1 MGEERGT
8 AGGEGAGLSRK
19 ARRWWTIGGGA
30 LLAAMVLV
38 AIFSLGVYVGR
49 QEWGTVVPASERAPR
64 PVLPAQQPAAPP
76 VWPQARPALEGV
88 ICGVEAEGILVA
100 SPQGARFVRTTPETR
115 FFRLTDQGEVEI
127 RREALRPGAP
137 VSTTPEDFTHLFTLM
152 GREALRPGVPVSIFG
167 RIAPDG
173 RTLTADRIVLLPQR

>member
-1 MGEERGT
+1 MGEERGA

-19 ARRWWTIGGGA
+19 ARRWWAIGGGV

-38 AIFSLGVYVGR
+38 AVFSLGVYVGR
-49 QEWGTVVPASERAPR
+49 QGWGTEEPGKLP
-64 PVLPAQQPAAPP
+64 PPGPAQPGQQMPP
-76 VWPQARPALEGV
+76 QVWPQARPALEGV
-88 ICGVEAEGILVA
+88 IRGVEAEGILVA

-137 VSTTPEDFTHLFTLM
+137 VSTTLEDFTDLFTLM
-152 GREALRPGVPVSIFG
+152 GRAALRPGVPVSIFG
-167 RIAPDG
+167 RLAPDG